1 MADFTAKAPFEAVKA
16 DALHD
21 QTLKPERPDAW
32 KMDFRMYLGWPL
44 LGLLFSFG
52 FAALVIELRDAWG
65 SHRDWVPPAGMVNS
79 IPGALALAYL
89 GWRKKWKEVMPGA
102 ILVLITV
109 ALVAVNNL
117 VGEMANNPDTA
128 QDVITISGAVTL
140 GLAVVALVIGFIK
153 AEFGDPTKAPAP
165 EM

>member
-1 MADFTAKAPFEAVKA
+1 
-16 DALHD
+16 
-21 QTLKPERPDAW
+21 
-32 KMDFRMYLGWPL
+32 
-44 LGLLFSFG
+44 
-52 FAALVIELRDAWG
+52 
-65 SHRDWVPPAGMVNS
+65 
-79 IPGALALAYL
+79 AYL

-128 QDVITISGAVTL
+128 QDVLTISGAVTL